1 MATINKKLIH
11 FHRLSDFQQ
20 RNSNGEILD
29 TSIVFIKDAKLIWTH
44 GQYYGYDSI
53 NGDLKDRLENIETV
67 IEENELVISR
77 ALVELEQ
84 GINDLNT
91 TIEENE
97 LIVSGTL
104 IELEQEIGNL
114 NTTIEENKLTVS
126 SSLSELQ
133 QGIDNLNTTIEENE
147 LTVSGSLVE
156 LRQGIDNLNTTLEE
170 DELVISRALVE
181 LERTKANLADT
192 VYNTEL
198 GDLAMPNSVGG
209 ISAGTTANSLRNK
222 TMTQLLDDL
231 LFPTIY
237 PTYVAPY
244 CTISKS
250 SPTVFEVGSAAP
262 QVSSFTTTFNR
273 GNIYLN
279 GVEQNSRAGELIPSS
294 SYIYHTSD
302 TEANKTLPSTVALG
316 NTVYYYKAA
325 YSQGPAPLD
334 NKGNAYEGLA
344 QGTVTSNTRETNHPN
359 TNKSVTI
366 NGTYPWFASTVNSG
380 EYAKQS
386 LVAWNNTAGSMST
399 GSFTVRAQAKDAT
412 ETYRQ
417 TFILPRK
424 AKTIEVLNTL
434 SGDWDDAWNQWT
446 EVTISNYNN
455 LGRTYYKYYLTSS
468 ESVGARSIKATF

>member
-1 MATINKKLIH
+1 MAINKKLIH
-11 FHRLSDFQQ
+11 FNTLEKFKENLKLNEDGTIASD
-20 RNSNGEILD
+20 SNILG

-44 GQYYGYDSI
+44 GQYYGYDSV
-53 NGDLKDRLENIETV
+53 NGDLKERLENIETV
-67 IEENELVISR
+67 IEENELIVSG
-77 ALVELEQ
+77 ALVELQ
-84 GINDLNT
+84 
-91 TIEENE
+91 
-97 LIVSGTL
+97 
-104 IELEQEIGNL
+104 
-114 NTTIEENKLTVS
+114 
-126 SSLSELQ
+126 
-133 QGIDNLNTTIEENE
+133 
-147 LTVSGSLVE
+147 
-156 LRQGIDNLNTTLEE
+156 QGIDNLNTTLEE

-192 VYNTEL
+192 VYSTEL

-209 ISAGTTANSLRNK
+209 ISAGTTANSLKNK

-279 GVEQNSRAGELIPSS
+279 GVEQNPRAGELIPSS

-316 NTVYYYKAA
+316 NTIYYYKAA

-334 NKGNAYEGLA
+334 NKGNAYAGLA

-366 NGTYPWFASTVNSG
+366 NGTYPWFASTGKPG
-380 EYAKQS
+380 EYAKQG
-386 LVAWNNTAGSMST
+386 LVAWSNTAGSMST
-399 GSFTVRAQAKDAT
+399 GSFTVKAQAKDAT
-412 ETYRQ
+412 EDYRQ
-417 TFILPRK
+417 TFILPRE
-424 AKTIEVLNTL
+424 AQTIEVLNTL
-434 SGDWDDAWNQWT
+434 SGNWDDTKSQWT
-446 EVTISNYNN
+446 KVTLSNYY